1 MPQNVVRAVSD
12 IQDDKVRRFWV
23 FVLMVGM
30 VVSVQARHR
39 KTVPQPPSRVQLSQ
53 SEARR
58 LSYFYQEGIKCKLN
72 SRLSEAHDLFQHC
85 LSIDPTNP
93 EALYEAAYLKFYFG
107 EDSLGTEMF
116 RRVVELDNSNPQYV
130 QSLAA
135 AYLARN
141 QYDKAI
147 PVIEHLS
154 QLQTRRSDVLY
165 QLVELYKTNGQT
177 DDAIRAVERIEVLE
191 GRSLQTSLQRYALYL
206 DKGKK
211 QEAFDVLE
219 QYERESPYD
228 LRIPMIRGKQYLQ
241 HGDSE
246 AALRC
251 FENVRRID
259 PQNEDLPLAMM
270 EYYAQTGHPE
280 LRVALRDSLLYD
292 SQTPDNM
299 RVQMATQLI
308 DDMKGEPNHHERIMQ
323 TLDTLVHLSNTA
335 SMHTLRVSYMMYSKV
350 SDDSIANAMRDL
362 LVVNPA
368 NENAQMRL
376 VAYYL
381 SKQDVENL
389 AEVCRIG
396 INTHPEKLTNYFYL
410 ALSQAQQKQN
420 QPAIETLRSGIKQVD
435 EHSEPQ
441 QVADF
446 YALLGDILHEEGFVE
461 ESFQAYDSCLV
472 YRDDNASC
480 LNNYAYFLSLRNERL
495 SDAERMSYRAIKL
508 EPLNKTY
515 LDTYAWVLFMQGNYT
530 MARFYIDRVISPSQ
544 ADSVLLADDDVHAE
558 VLEHA
563 GDIYALCDNVEQA
576 MRYWSL
582 AMQKGEGSALL
593 EKKLKLKQYI
603 KE

>member
-1 MPQNVVRAVSD
+1 MKRLLILFLIVFALLPVEAKRKKAVQKN
-12 IQDDKVRRFWV
+12 IV
-23 FVLMVGM
+23 
-30 VVSVQARHR
+30 
-39 KTVPQPPSRVQLSQ
+39 TTPLSL

-58 LSYFYQEGIKCKLN
+58 LSFFYQEGVKCKLN
-72 SRLSEAHDLFQHC
+72 SRLSEAYDLFQHC
-85 LSIDPTNP
+85 LAIDPTNP
-93 EALYEAAYLKFYFG
+93 DALYEAAYLKFYFG

-116 RRVVELDNSNPQYV
+116 RRVVEIDNSNPQYV

-147 PVIEHLS
+147 PVMEHLA

-219 QYERESPYD
+219 QYEKESPYD
-228 LRIPMIRGKQYLQ
+228 LRIPMIRGRQYLQ
-241 HGDSE
+241 YNDPES
-246 AALRC
+246 ALRC
-251 FENVRRID
+251 FENVRRLD
-259 PQNEDLPLAMM
+259 SQNEDLPLAMM
-270 EYYAQTGHPE
+270 EYYAHTGHPE
-280 LRVALRDSLLYD
+280 LRTALRDSLLYAP
-292 SQTPDNM
+292 QTSDNL
-299 RVQMATQLI
+299 RTQMATQLI
-308 DDMKGEPNHHERIMQ
+308 DDMKNEPNHHELIMQ
-323 TLDTLVHLSNTA
+323 TLDTLICLSNTA
-335 SMHTLRVSYMMYSKV
+335 PMHTLRVSYMMYSKV
-350 SDDSIANAMRDL
+350 SEDSIANAMREL
-362 LVVNPA
+362 LVVNSA

-376 VAYYL
+376 IVYYL

-396 INTHPEKLTNYFYL
+396 INTHPDKLTNYFYL
-410 ALSQAQQKQN
+410 AISLAQQKQN
-420 QPAIETLRSGIKQVD
+420 QAAIETLRSGIKQVN
-435 EHSEPQ
+435 EHSDPQ

-446 YALLGDILHEEGFVE
+446 YSLLGDVLHEEGYVA

-495 SDAERMSYRAIKL
+495 DDAERMSYRAIKL

-530 MARFYIDRVISPSQ
+530 MARFYIDRVVSPSQ
-544 ADSVLLADDDVHAE
+544 ADSVLLADNDLHAE

-582 AMQKGEGSALL
+582 ALQKGEGSALL
-593 EKKLKLKQYI
+593 EKKLKLKKYVNN
-603 KE
+603 KD